1 MDFLVEETADTPQ
14 TELVVRAER
23 INAVQLEL
31 HTATKGELQPGDL
44 VEVTIEGQF
53 PDSLIEAAGVF
64 NGLVDSKYHYR
75 VDAPARDFIED
86 FFRDEG
92 GGHNWL
98 FTLIE
103 HERS

>member
-23 INAVQLEL
+23 INAIRLEL
-31 HTATKGELQPGDL
+31 HTSTKGELQPGDL
-44 VEVTIEGQF
+44 IEVSVEGQF
-53 PDSLIEAAGVF
+53 PGSPIEAAGVF
-64 NGLVDSKYHYR
+64 NGLVDSKHDYR
-75 VDAPARDFIED
+75 VDAPAREFIED

-92 GGHNWL
+92 SGHHFL